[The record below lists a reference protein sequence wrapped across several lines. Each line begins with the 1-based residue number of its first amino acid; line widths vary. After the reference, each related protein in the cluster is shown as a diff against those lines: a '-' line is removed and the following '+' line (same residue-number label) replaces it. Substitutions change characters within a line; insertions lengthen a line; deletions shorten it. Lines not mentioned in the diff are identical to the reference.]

1 MATQK
6 DIQDLLRL
14 LTTGRNKLPMM
25 AAMGRVK
32 ALQAANLRR
41 YFPSPLH
48 PLISNI
54 APAYPKLPNQIS
66 SP

>member
-6 DIQDLLRL
+6 DVHDLLRL

-32 ALQAANLRR
+32 ALQDADLRR
-41 YFPSPLH
+41 Y
-48 PLISNI
+48 NI
-54 APAYPKLPNQIS
+54 P
-66 SP
+66 

>member
-6 DIQDLLRL
+6 DVHDLLRL

-32 ALQAANLRR
+32 ALQDADLRR
-41 YFPSPLH
+41 YSIPRDPSLREFLTSAQHSINSQRRPL
-48 PLISNI
+48 
-54 APAYPKLPNQIS
+54 
-66 SP
+66 

>member
-1 MATQK
+1 MASQK

-32 ALQAANLRR
+32 ALQTANLRR
-41 YFPSPLH
+41 
-48 PLISNI
+48 
-54 APAYPKLPNQIS
+54 
-66 SP
+66 